1 MTRKLSVASPEA
13 PFDDRLALIFG
24 GARGIGAAV
33 AQEFVRR
40 GARVIL
46 ADIDYAAA
54 QDTAAAMEAAGGATL
69 ALACDVRCSD
79 SMQAAVA
86 EAEQWGGDID
96 IVVNNVGVMMSGYP
110 EDVPLAEWQR
120 VMDLNLFPVVRSN
133 EIFLPKM
140 IARGSGHIVNTAS
153 FAGLYPYAIN
163 RMPYVASKSA
173 VVALTE
179 SLALYLMPQGICV
192 SCFCPGPVMTNIL
205 AGSKSWSKEAVMRG
219 PGEQFMPISAQQ
231 AAAML
236 ADGMRDGRIL
246 IPTDPQVWRVMQE
259 HAEAPDQFI
268 RGKSESFARGET
280 GLPSREAIQA
290 LMAAAEQPE

>member
-1 MTRKLSVASPEA
+1 MTRDSSVMSSEA
-13 PFDDRLALIFG
+13 PFAGSAALIFG
-24 GARGIGAAV
+24 GAKGIGGAV
-33 AQEFVRR
+33 AHEFARR
-40 GARVIL
+40 GARVAI
-46 ADIDYAAA
+46 ADIDRDAA
-54 QDTAAAMEAAGGATL
+54 QQTAEALQTAGSAAL
-69 ALACDVRCSD
+69 ALRCDVRSSD
-79 SMQAAVA
+79 SMRAAVV
-86 EAEQWGGDID
+86 EAEQWAGDID
-96 IVVNNVGVMMSGYP
+96 IVMNNVGVMISGYP
-110 EDVPLAEWQR
+110 EDIPLAEWQR

-140 IARGSGHIVNTAS
+140 IARGHGHIVNTAS
-153 FAGLYPYAIN
+153 FAGLYPYAVN

-179 SLALYLMPQGICV
+179 SLALYLMPQGVRV

-246 IPTDPQVWRVMQE
+246 IPTDPQVWREMQE
-259 HAEAPDQFI
+259 HAETPDQFI
-268 RGKSESFARGET
+268 RGKAEGFARGET

-290 LMAAAEQPE
+290 LMAAAGQQG